1 MKLSDMTVPIFGG
14 ALFFAL
20 LMLTSASAAE
30 PPPKELHAYIAEAQK
45 LGVADDAIRQNALR
59 AGWDGSLIDEA
70 FAALKQ
76 TETAGGAELPE
87 GYRIGAGDVLQIS
100 VWKEPDASVPDIA
113 VRADG
118 KITLPL
124 VKEVHVAGL
133 TPAGLEKLLME
144 RLGRF
149 IHGVDVT
156 VIVRETN
163 SWRVYLVGAV
173 RAVGPIPLK
182 SRLTVLQALTLA
194 GGLTDYAKRKQIY
207 ILRNEDGRQVRLAFN
222 YEAVIRGEQ
231 MEQNIVLQPDDT
243 IVVPQ

>member
-1 MKLSDMTVPIFGG
+1 MKLYDLTGRIGG
-14 ALFFAL
+14 RALLFAL
-20 LMLTSASAAE
+20 VVWISAFAAE
-30 PPPKELHAYIAEAQK
+30 PPPKELLAYITEAQK
-45 LGVADDAIRQNALR
+45 LGLADAAIRQNALG
-59 AGWDGSLIDEA
+59 AGWDAKLIDEA
-70 FAALKQ
+70 FSALKEPERQ
-76 TETAGGAELPE
+76 NGAELPE

-100 VWKEPDASVPDIA
+100 VWKEPDASVPQIV

-124 VKEVHVAGL
+124 IKEVQVAGL
-133 TPAGLEKLLME
+133 TPPEAEKLLMQ
-144 RLGRF
+144 RF
-149 IHGVDVT
+149 EKFIRGVDVT
-156 VIVRETN
+156 VIVREVN
-163 SWRVYLVGAV
+163 SWRVYMVGAV
-173 RAVGPIPLK
+173 RGVGPIPLR

-207 ILRNEDGRQVRLAFN
+207 ILRNEDGRQVRLNFN